1 MYKFLD
7 NLKTK
12 FPKYYKSKF
21 KNKFNFGNFILC
33 IIFSTIIF
41 FILRKTPLIPND
53 FLYNLLSVPLMLL
66 FIYIFDFTEKIKKL
80 LLNILFPILLIISS
94 IFFIL
99 FLVITLSK
107 WLYSFTSSSIVNI
120 DASNKEY
127 FFLIFTSIFT
137 SIFGLLGTLIGTY
150 ISGKKS
156 ADLVKMEFIHN
167 KNDKLEELE
176 KNKEF
181 SLKIIKKLLSQE
193 LKNNFNFLNRC
204 NLFASLK
211 NKNYNHSLSKPFKD
225 GLEFNVYDNVKFELI
240 KYPTNDE
247 LIENILKV
255 YGLLQELTK
264 YDRVKDIIDKEYNK
278 FIKLEYLI
286 TNIITTIDSIKN

>member
-12 FPKYYKSKF
+12 FSKYFKSKF

-66 FIYIFDFTEKIKKL
+66 FIYIFDFTEKIEKL
-80 LLNILFPILLIISS
+80 LLNILIPILLIITS
-94 IFFIL
+94 IFLIL
-99 FLVITLSK
+99 FLVITSSK

-193 LKNNFNFLNRC
+193 LNNNFNFLNRC